1 MSLVEDRPPRPADAP
16 AEELDLGA
24 LRELSREGG
33 GKRYWRSL
41 EELSRTEGF
50 ESFLRREFPV
60 ALTEGYDRRDFLR
73 VMAASLALAG
83 VTACTQQPVE
93 KIVPYVRAPEEF
105 VPGRPLFYAT
115 ALTLGGLAQGV
126 LVESHMGRPTK
137 VEGNPQHP
145 ASLGAT
151 DVFSQASLLTLYDP
165 DRSRTLTQLGEIRP
179 WTSFLSALR
188 LALEEQRGRR
198 GAGIRILTETVTSP
212 TLARQLRDLLARFTE
227 TRGHQ
232 YEPVSRDA
240 AREGARL
247 AFGAPLSIQH
257 RLEGADVILSLDADF
272 LSCGP
277 GHLRAVREFSARRR
291 PDAAGGMNRLYAV
304 ESSPTNTGASADHRL
319 PVRPSEVEAVARAIA
334 SALGAAPAGPP
345 LGAPAAAWTAAVA
358 ADLKRSAGRSCV
370 IAGEH
375 GAPSVH
381 WLAHAINGTLGNFGT
396 TVIATDPVEADPVAQ
411 AESIAELA
419 RAMDAGRVEVL
430 LILGGN
436 PVFDA
441 PADLDFAAR
450 MDPVKF
456 RARLGLYDDE
466 TSRLCHW
473 HVPEAHTLESWG
485 DARAYDG
492 TVTLQQPLI
501 APLYGGRSAHEL
513 LAAFTDQPERSGY
526 QIVREHWQA
535 QSPGQGAGGTARSSP
550 EDDFEAFWRRSL
562 HDGVVAGTALP
573 ARSVSVRTVAAAP
586 AVPRPTAGEA
596 LEINLRPD
604 PSIYDGRFANNG
616 WLQELPRPLT
626 KLTWDNALLVSPATA
641 QRLGLQRE
649 DLVEIS
655 AGGRRVTAPV
665 WIQPGQPDRCGT
677 LHFGHGRRRAGRVGT
692 GTGVDVY
699 PLRTLGSLSTIAGAQ
714 LRRTG
719 GRQPL
724 ACTQLHHSME
734 GRDIVRSRTLEEL
747 RRGDAHG
754 EGAGHAASEELSL
767 LPPYEY
773 KGYAWGMAID
783 LAACV
788 GCNACVVACQAENN
802 IPVVGRKEVLR
813 GREMH
818 WIRVDRYYAG
828 SADDPETYFQPLP
841 CMHCE
846 RAPCEPVCPV
856 GATVHSAEGLNDMVY
871 NRCIG
876 TRYCS
881 NNCPY
886 KVRRF
891 NFFHYAKPLR
901 QPPLQL
907 LPNPDVT
914 VRSRGVM
921 EKCTYCVQRINAA
934 RIDAEREGRRVRD
947 GEVQT
952 ACQQVCAARAITFG
966 DINDRA
972 ATVAAWKKDARN
984 YSLLAELGTVPRT
997 TYLAAVRNPNPELAG
1012 PTRPGEHA

>member
-1 MSLVEDRPPRPADAP
+1 MSLVEDRPPRDPAAP
-16 AEELDLGA
+16 AEELDLESLRA
-24 LRELSREGG
+24 LPQAGG

-41 EELSRTEGF
+41 EELSRSEGF
-50 ESFLRREFPV
+50 ESFLQREFPV
-60 ALTEGYDRRDFLR
+60 SLTEGYDRRDFLR
-73 VMAASLALAG
+73 LMAASLALAG
-83 VTACTQQPVE
+83 VTACTRQPTE

-151 DVFSQASLLTLYDP
+151 DLFAQAALLTLYDP

-188 LALEEQRGRR
+188 LALEGQRGRG

-212 TLARQLRDLLARFTE
+212 TLARQLRDVLARFPE
-227 TRGHQ
+227 ARWHQ

-247 AFGAPLSIQH
+247 AFGAPVSIQH
-257 RLEGADVILSLDADF
+257 RLEGADVILSLDGDF

-291 PDAAGGMNRLYAV
+291 PEAPGGMNRLYAV

-319 PVRPSEVEAVARAIA
+319 AVRASEVESVARAIA
-334 SALGAAPAGPP
+334 AALGAAPAGAA
-345 LGAPAAAWTAAVA
+345 LEGRAAAWAAAVA
-358 ADLKRSAGRSCV
+358 ADLRRSAGRSCV
-370 IAGEH
+370 IAGDPA
-375 GAPSVH
+375 APAVH
-381 WLAHAINGTLGNFGT
+381 WLAHAINGALGNFGT
-396 TVIATDPVEADPVAQ
+396 TVIATDPVEAEPIDQSA
-411 AESIAELA
+411 SIAELA
-419 RAMDAGRVEVL
+419 RAMEAGSVELL

-441 PADLDFAAR
+441 PADLGFAAKMER
-450 MDPVKF
+450 VKL
-456 RARLGLYDDE
+456 RARLGLYEDE
-466 TSRLCHW
+466 TSRVCHW
-473 HVPEAHTLESWG
+473 HVPETHTLESWG

-501 APLYGGRSAHEL
+501 APLYGGRSAYEV
-513 LAAFTDQPERSGY
+513 LAAFTDQPERTSY

-535 QSPGQGAGGTARSSP
+535 QSAGQ
-550 EDDFEAFWRRSL
+550 EFEGFWRRSL

-573 ARSVSVRTVAAAP
+573 ARSVAPRPVAAASPVPP
-586 AVPRPTAGEA
+586 AAGDG

-626 KLTWDNALLVSPATA
+626 KLTWDNALILSPATA

-649 DLVEIS
+649 DLVEVS
-655 AGGRRVTAPV
+655 ASGRSVTAPV
-665 WIQPGQPDRCGT
+665 WIQPGHPDRSAT

-699 PLRTLGSLSTIAGAQ
+699 PLRTLGSLWTIPGAQ
-714 LRRTG
+714 VRRTG
-719 GRQPL
+719 GRQTL

-734 GRDIVRSRTLEEL
+734 GRDIVRTRTLEEH

-754 EGAGHAASEELSL
+754 GGGGHEPAEDLSL
-767 LPPYEY
+767 HPPYEY

-783 LAACV
+783 LSACV

-802 IPVVGRKEVLR
+802 IPIVGKKEVLR

-818 WIRVDRYYAG
+818 WIRVDRYYEG
-828 SADDPETYFQPLP
+828 SVDDPSTHFQPLP

-891 NFFHYAKPLR
+891 NFFHYAKYLR
-901 QPPLQL
+901 QPSLQM

-921 EKCTYCVQRINAA
+921 EKCTYCVQRINAV
-934 RIDAEREGRRVRD
+934 RIDAERDGRRVRD
-947 GEVQT
+947 GEIQT

-966 DINDRA
+966 DINDQA
-972 ATVAAWKKDARN
+972 GAVAAWKKDPRN

-997 TYLAAVRNPNPELAG
+997 TYLSAVRNPNPELAG
-1012 PTRPGEHA
+1012 EPPAGGHA